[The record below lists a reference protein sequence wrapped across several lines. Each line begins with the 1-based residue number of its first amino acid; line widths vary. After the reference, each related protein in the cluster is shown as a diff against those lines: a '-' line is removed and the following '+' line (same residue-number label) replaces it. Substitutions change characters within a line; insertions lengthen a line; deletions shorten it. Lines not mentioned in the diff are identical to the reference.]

1 MNDLFLRV
9 LNMSVTGCYVILA
22 VLAARF
28 LLRKAPKKY
37 SYALWAAA
45 GFRLVCPVSFRS
57 VLSLFSLRP
66 FQSVRQS
73 GSGMTFIP
81 DPVVYEPVPTVSSAD
96 YRQQQTVLSLPGS
109 TEETCGKEK

>member
-45 GFRLVCPVSFRS
+45 GFRLV
-57 VLSLFSLRP
+57 
-66 FQSVRQS
+66 
-73 GSGMTFIP
+73 
-81 DPVVYEPVPTVSSAD
+81 
-96 YRQQQTVLSLPGS
+96 
-109 TEETCGKEK
+109 